1 MPLRILVVD
10 DHEVVRHAVISLLAK
25 RTDWHVCGEAPDG
38 LEALSRAKELQPDLI
53 LMDVSMPRMDGLQA
67 TQAIRQV
74 LPDTKIILV
83 SQNDPSLIRRQAV
96 QAGADDYVAKD
107 RVARELIPT
116 IEKQFEGLAA
126 APAPTPASD
135 SNASANPF
143 GGGGSGAGGPQD
155 PSADGNLARML
166 RESDERNE
174 RQRRLYQTI
183 LSNTP
188 DLVYVF
194 DLNHRFA
201 YANEALLTMWGK
213 TWDQAI
219 GKNCLELGYPDWHA
233 AMHDREIERVIATKQ
248 AIRGEVP
255 FNGTGGRRIY
265 DYIFAPVLGPTG
277 EVEAIAGTTRDVTD
291 RTNMADA
298 LRQSEERFRALVNAT
313 SYVVYRL
320 TPDFAHLRQIDG
332 KGFTMDN
339 AASTAEWLKSS
350 IHPEDR
356 DAVQRAIQRAVQ
368 TKSIFESEHREQPAD
383 GPQRWTYSRAVPL
396 LDEKG
401 EVLEWFGAASDV
413 TDRKEAEEKYRKLAE
428 TLDAEVQARTRELEQ
443 RNAEV
448 LRQSEQVRELSWRLL
463 RTQDEERRHIA
474 RELHDSAGQTLAVLG
489 MNLATLV
496 EKASQ
501 NSPELVNDAEKIQD
515 MVQALHRDIRTASY
529 LLHPPMLDESGLSS
543 ALSWYVHGLVER
555 SALQI
560 ELDISQDFGR
570 LPRDMELVV
579 FRVVQE
585 CLTNIHR
592 HSGSKTAS
600 ICIARSADDV
610 TVEIQDHGHG
620 MTPARL
626 AEIQSGGSGVGI
638 RGMRE
643 RLRQFNGV
651 MKINSGSS
659 GTNVCVTIP
668 LSAGAA
674 KSGGAEYS
682 LAVD

>member
-1 MPLRILVVD
+1 LPVALRILVVD

-25 RTDWHVCGEAPDG
+25 RTDWQVCGEAPDG

-67 TQAIRQV
+67 TQAIRRV

-96 QAGADDYVAKD
+96 QAGANDYVAKD
-107 RVARELIPT
+107 RVAKELIPT
-116 IEKQFEGLAA
+116 IEKQFDGLAA
-126 APAPTPASD
+126 APAPASD
-135 SNASANPF
+135 SSAKDNLSEAA
-143 GGGGSGAGGPQD
+143 GSEGGGSGTEGPQD

-166 RESDERNE
+166 RESHEKNE

-213 TWDQAI
+213 TWDEAI

-233 AMHDREIERVIATKQ
+233 AMHDQEIERVIATKK
-248 AIRGEVP
+248 AVRGEVP
-255 FNGTGGRRIY
+255 FSGTGGRRIY
-265 DYIFAPVLGPTG
+265 DYIFAPVLGPDG

-291 RTNMADA
+291 RAQLEDA
-298 LRQSEERFRALVNAT
+298 LRQGEERFRALVNAT

-320 TPDFAHLRQIDG
+320 TPDFAHLRQIEG
-332 KGFTMDN
+332 KGFTLSN
-339 AASTAEWLKSS
+339 ALSTADWLKSY
-350 IHPEDR
+350 IHPDDR
-356 DAVQRAIQRAVQ
+356 DNVQRRIDEALQ
-368 TKSIFESEHREQPAD
+368 TKSIFESEHREQHEN
-383 GPQRWTYSRAVPL
+383 GNQRWTYSRAVPL
-396 LDEKG
+396 LDDKG

-413 TDRKEAEEKYRKLAE
+413 TDRKEAEEKYRRLAE

-474 RELHDSAGQTLAVLG
+474 RELHDSAGQTLTVLG
-489 MNLATLV
+489 MNLARLV
-496 EKASQ
+496 QKASQ
-501 NSPELVNDAEKIQD
+501 NSPDLVNDAETIQD

-529 LLHPPMLDESGLSS
+529 LLHPPMLDESGLSP
-543 ALSWYVHGLVER
+543 ALSWYVQGLVER

-560 ELDISQDFGR
+560 DLDISQEFGR
-570 LPRDMELVV
+570 LPRDMELAV
-579 FRVVQE
+579 FRLVQE

-600 ICIARSADDV
+600 IRIGRSADEV
-610 TVEIQDHGHG
+610 TLEIQDRGHG

-643 RLRQFNGV
+643 RLRQFGGSL
-651 MKINSGSS
+651 KIDSDAQ
-659 GTNVCVTIP
+659 GTRVFVKIP
-668 LSAGAA
+668 LPATDG
-674 KSGGAEYS
+674 KS
-682 LAVD
+682 